1 MGSGGGW
8 NPEEDVKKMVENPI
22 DTAISALVNVA
33 TAGIVGYEDGKIK
46 AGVSVRAIDE
56 TIGELS
62 GRNVARKQAMVTQDA
77 INEQRIQAAR
87 DRATQVQQQEARERQ
102 LSGMAKQK
110 TGAAQGSTGSLGGVE
125 QQMAV
130 DFLGL

>member
-8 NPEEDVKKMVENPI
+8 NPEEDIKKMVDNPV
-22 DTAISALVNVA
+22 DTFISGLINVA
-33 TAGIVGYEDGKIK
+33 GA
-46 AGVSVRAIDE
+46 SVRAIDE
-56 TIGELS
+56 TVGELT
-62 GRNVARKQAMVTQDA
+62 GRNIARKQAMVTQDA
-77 INEQRIQAAR
+77 INEQRIQATR

-110 TGAAQGSTGSLGGVE
+110 TGAAQGSTSSLGGVE

>member
-8 NPEEDVKKMVENPI
+8 NPEEDIKKMVENPI

-33 TAGIVGYEDGKIK
+33 TAGTVGYEDGKIK

-56 TIGELS
+56 TVGELT

-87 DRATQVQQQEARERQ
+87 DRATQMQQQEARERQ

-110 TGAAQGSTGSLGGVE
+110 TGAAQGSISSLGGVE

>member
-8 NPEEDVKKMVENPI
+8 NPEEDIKKMVENPI

-33 TAGIVGYEDGKIK
+33 TVGTVGFEDGRI
-46 AGVSVRAIDE
+46 APGVSVRAIDE

-62 GRNVARKQAMVTQDA
+62 GRNIARKQAMVTQDA

-87 DRATQVQQQEARERQ
+87 DRATEVQQQEARERQ

-110 TGAAQGSTGSLGGVE
+110 TGAAQGSTSSLGGVE